1 MASHLPAARSSL
13 DPGPSGDRCGHGQA
27 LIVTVEDTGPGLPE
41 MGTQMPT
48 ATAWAEEHRRAT
60 GARLRGGGH
69 EGSPPPSA
77 KEPWRSCGPI
87 RSVCAERRAAGCE
100 ADAEMTTKLRVVIAD
115 DERPARSYLT
125 SMLRR
130 RPDVD
135 RVGEAETGV
144 EAVALIERERPDLA
158 FLDLQMPELDGLG
171 VVRVLKRK
179 VMPLV
184 VFVTA
189 YEEYALR
196 AFELNAVDYL
206 LKPANPARL
215 GEALTRA
222 HDRLERLELRSSEV
236 DRVKA
241 AVDAYEAEARLPWLE
256 RSPVRHRDVVMLL
269 PVKHIASI
277 VAERELLHI
286 TTARNEK
293 HTITYRLKDLEMRL
307 PSSKFVRL
315 GRGTLAAI
323 GMIVKVQATPGGGY
337 VVTLSNGEE
346 LQVSRIQSRV
356 VRERLLKL

>member
-1 MASHLPAARSSL
+1 MTERM
-13 DPGPSGDRCGHGQA
+13 RV
-27 LIVTVEDTGPGLPE
+27 IV
-41 MGTQMPT
+41 
-48 ATAWAEEHRRAT
+48 
-60 GARLRGGGH
+60 
-69 EGSPPPSA
+69 
-77 KEPWRSCGPI
+77 
-87 RSVCAERRAAGCE
+87 
-100 ADAEMTTKLRVVIAD
+100 AD

-135 RVGEAETGV
+135 LVGEAETGV
-144 EAVALIERERPDLA
+144 EAVALIERERPDVA
-158 FLDLQMPELDGLG
+158 FLDLQMPEMDGLG

-179 VMPLV
+179 VMPLI

-206 LKPANPARL
+206 LKPASPARL
-215 GEALTRA
+215 GDALSRA
-222 HDRLERLELRSSEV
+222 HDRLERVDLRASEV

-256 RSPVRHRDVVMLL
+256 RIPVRRKDVVTLL
-269 PVKHIASI
+269 PVKQIASI

-286 TTARNEK
+286 TTSRNEK
-293 HTITYRLKDLEMRL
+293 HTITYRLKDLETRL
-307 PSSKFVRL
+307 PPSKFVRL
-315 GRGTLAAI
+315 GRGTVVAI
-323 GMIVKVQATPGGGY
+323 DLISKVQLMPGGGY
-337 VVTLSNGEE
+337 SVSLSNGEE

>member
-1 MASHLPAARSSL
+1 MTERM
-13 DPGPSGDRCGHGQA
+13 RV
-27 LIVTVEDTGPGLPE
+27 IV
-41 MGTQMPT
+41 
-48 ATAWAEEHRRAT
+48 
-60 GARLRGGGH
+60 
-69 EGSPPPSA
+69 
-77 KEPWRSCGPI
+77 
-87 RSVCAERRAAGCE
+87 
-100 ADAEMTTKLRVVIAD
+100 AD
-115 DERPARSYLT
+115 DERPARSYLS

-130 RPDVD
+130 RPDVEL
-135 RVGEAETGV
+135 VGEAETGV

-179 VMPLV
+179 VMPLI

-215 GEALTRA
+215 GDALSRA
-222 HDRLERLELRSSEV
+222 HDRLERADLRASEV

-256 RSPVRHRDVVMLL
+256 RIPVRRRDVVTLL
-269 PVKHIASI
+269 PVKQIASI

-286 TTARNEK
+286 TTSRNEK
-293 HTITYRLKDLEMRL
+293 HTITYRLKDLEARL
-307 PSSKFVRL
+307 PPSNFVRL
-315 GRGTLAAI
+315 GRGTVVAI
-323 GMIVKVQATPGGGY
+323 DMITRVQLMPGGGY
-337 VVTLSNGEE
+337 LVSLSNGEE

>member
-1 MASHLPAARSSL
+1 MTERM
-13 DPGPSGDRCGHGQA
+13 RV
-27 LIVTVEDTGPGLPE
+27 IV
-41 MGTQMPT
+41 
-48 ATAWAEEHRRAT
+48 
-60 GARLRGGGH
+60 
-69 EGSPPPSA
+69 
-77 KEPWRSCGPI
+77 
-87 RSVCAERRAAGCE
+87 
-100 ADAEMTTKLRVVIAD
+100 AD

-130 RPDVD
+130 RPDVAV
-135 RVGEAETGV
+135 VGEAETGV
-144 EAVALIERERPDLA
+144 EAVSLIERERPDVA

-179 VMPLV
+179 VMPLI

-206 LKPANPARL
+206 LKPANAARL
-215 GEALTRA
+215 GDALARA
-222 HDRLERLELRSSEV
+222 HDRLERADMRATEV

-241 AVDAYEAEARLPWLE
+241 AVEAYEAEARLPWLE
-256 RSPVRHRDVVMLL
+256 RIPVRHRDLVTLL

-293 HTITYRLKDLEMRL
+293 HTITYRLKDLETRL
-307 PSSKFVRL
+307 PPSKFVRL

-323 GMIVKVQATPGGGY
+323 EMITKVQSMPGGGY
-337 VVTLSNGEE
+337 LVTMSNGDE